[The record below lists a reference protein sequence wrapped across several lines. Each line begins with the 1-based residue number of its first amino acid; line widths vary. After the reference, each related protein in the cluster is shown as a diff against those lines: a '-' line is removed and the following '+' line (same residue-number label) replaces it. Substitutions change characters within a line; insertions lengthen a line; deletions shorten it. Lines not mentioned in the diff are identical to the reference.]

1 MHACTEAL
9 RPGDPIG
16 NVFDAYARVSDA
28 NGLRDHRMNACGYSM
43 GTTFTPTWM
52 DWPMFYT
59 GNPVIAQPN
68 MVFFLHMIFMNSE
81 SGNAMTLGHSVRV
94 DDSGC
99 DVLSR
104 QPLDLLCR

>member
-1 MHACTEAL
+1 
-9 RPGDPIG
+9 
-16 NVFDAYARVSDA
+16 VFDAHARVADA

-59 GNPVIAQPN
+59 GNPVIAQSN
-68 MVFFLHMIFMNSE
+68 MVFFLHMIFMNSD
-81 SGNAMTLGHSVRV
+81 SGNAMTLGHSVRIS
-94 DDSGC
+94 DDGC
-99 DVLSR
+99 EILSR